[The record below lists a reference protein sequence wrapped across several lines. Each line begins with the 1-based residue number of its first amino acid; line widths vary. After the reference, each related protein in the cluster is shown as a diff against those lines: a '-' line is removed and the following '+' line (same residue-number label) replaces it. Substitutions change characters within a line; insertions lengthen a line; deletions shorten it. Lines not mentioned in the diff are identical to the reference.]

1 MGEDEKRDEEHKLR
15 DASRRKQGREGNTET
30 ASAPGPAMLIAGAGA
45 NKPEAAG
52 PDAAAA
58 ATAAAAAKKRAA
70 AAAAEKK
77 RLEWCRREYVDA
89 KDCDKWVANEL
100 GQGLKKAD
108 QERDREDA
116 ERDREDELRDAE
128 RDREDKE
135 RDEEERKH
143 DASAPGPVMLFAG
156 AGANTPENAEW
167 MNDLTAEQRAKLK
180 SDLAYLDKK
189 SKKEQEIASQDGPK
203 ASEMMRKE
211 YVRKAAHVVTEYKKK
226 AAANQ
231 DAKKRAAA
239 TESAK
244 SVPDVAPKVSST
256 KEMPKK
262 ADSQPQE
269 AAERDA
275 KKSSAE
281 AQPAKSVP
289 DVSPK
294 VSKTHSMP
302 KTTDSQP

>member
-15 DASRRKQGREGNTET
+15 DASRRKQGRKGNTET

-108 QERDREDA
+108 HERDREDA
-116 ERDREDELRDAE
+116 ERDREDELRYAE

-156 AGANTPENAEW
+156 AGANTP
-167 MNDLTAEQRAKLK
+167 
-180 SDLAYLDKK
+180 
-189 SKKEQEIASQDGPK
+189 G
-203 ASEMMRKE
+203 
-211 YVRKAAHVVTEYKKK
+211 AAGHD
-226 AAANQ
+226 AAAAAAAAAA
-231 DAKKRAAA
+231 AKKRAAA
-239 TESAK
+239 AAAQKKRLEWCRREYVDAKDCDKWVANEVGKKREDVERDREDKLRDTEHDREDKRRDEEHKMRDAEHNQEDEKRDEEHKLRDASRRKQGREGNTETASAPGPAMLIAGAGANK
-244 SVPDVAPKVSST
+244 P
-256 KEMPKK
+256 
-262 ADSQPQE
+262 E
-269 AAERDA
+269 AAG
-275 KKSSAE
+275 
-281 AQPAKSVP
+281 P
-289 DVSPK
+289 D
-294 VSKTHSMP
+294 
-302 KTTDSQP
+302 

>member
-1 MGEDEKRDEEHKLR
+1 MGEHKLR
-15 DASRRKQGREGNTET
+15 DASRQKQGREGNTET

-128 RDREDKE
+128 RDR
-135 RDEEERKH
+135 
-143 DASAPGPVMLFAG
+143 
-156 AGANTPENAEW
+156 
-167 MNDLTAEQRAKLK
+167 AKTQGL
-180 SDLAYLDKK
+180 
-189 SKKEQEIASQDGPK
+189 PK
-203 ASEMMRKE
+203 
-211 YVRKAAHVVTEYKKK
+211 
-226 AAANQ
+226 Q
-231 DAKKRAAA
+231 
-239 TESAK
+239 
-244 SVPDVAPKVSST
+244 
-256 KEMPKK
+256 
-262 ADSQPQE
+262 
-269 AAERDA
+269 
-275 KKSSAE
+275 
-281 AQPAKSVP
+281 
-289 DVSPK
+289 
-294 VSKTHSMP
+294 
-302 KTTDSQP
+302 TDSQVKDTAK